1 MRLDKL
7 LSNLQYG
14 SRSIVKQLIKEK
26 RVLVNNSIAKDGAM
40 DVFPGKDVVQIDG
53 QTVYYKDPIHLLLN
67 KPVGYGS
74 THVNEAHPSVMS
86 LLLEPYS
93 RFEFSMAGRL
103 DWDTEGL
110 LLLSTDGNL
119 IHRIISPKKQV
130 FKTYLATLLHPI
142 NDYSSLLE
150 GVEILDGE
158 NKPFRTKP
166 AKIKVIDEF
175 HVEISISEG
184 KFHQVKRMFEVIANE
199 VIALKRISIG
209 NLFLPEDL
217 STGSYQELS
226 EQDIEKIF
234 ENPEN

>member
-26 RVLVNNSIAKDGAM
+26 RVLVNNVFAKDSAM
-40 DVFPGKDVVQIDG
+40 DVCPSKDVVQIDG
-53 QTVYYKDPIHLLLN
+53 QTIYYKNPIHLLLN
-67 KPVGYGS
+67 KPIGYGS

-86 LLLEPYS
+86 LLIDPYT

-110 LLLSTDGNL
+110 LVLSTDGNL

-130 FKTYLATLLHPI
+130 YKTYLATLLHPI
-142 NDYSSLLE
+142 TDYSCFLE

-166 AKIKVIDEF
+166 AKVKVLDEF

-184 KFHQVKRMFEVIANE
+184 KFHQVKRMFEVIDNE

-209 NLFLPEDL
+209 NLFLPADL
-217 STGSYQELS
+217 PSGKYQELS

-234 ENPEN
+234 ENQEN

>member
-26 RVLVNNSIAKDGAM
+26 RVFVNNVLAKDSAM
-40 DVFPGKDVVQIDG
+40 DVFPGKDVVVIDG
-53 QTVYYKDPIHLLLN
+53 QMVYYKDPIHLIVN

-93 RFEFSMAGRL
+93 RFEFNMAGRL

-130 FKTYLATLLHPI
+130 YKTYLATLLHPI
-142 NDYSSLLE
+142 SDYSSLLE

-158 NKPFRTKP
+158 
-166 AKIKVIDEF
+166 
-175 HVEISISEG
+175 
-184 KFHQVKRMFEVIANE
+184 
-199 VIALKRISIG
+199 
-209 NLFLPEDL
+209 
-217 STGSYQELS
+217 
-226 EQDIEKIF
+226 
-234 ENPEN
+234 